1 MSKFCP
7 LAMSKLNLK
16 LALQQTTSV
25 LELVFDNDNKSPKK
39 WGETCETRASAS
51 EVCDLDFN

>member
-1 MSKFCP
+1 MHKMSKFCP

-25 LELVFDNDNKSPKK
+25 WELVFDNDNKLPKK
-39 WGETCETRASAS
+39 WGKLARQELLRPKSVT
-51 EVCDLDFN
+51 

>member
-1 MSKFCP
+1 
-7 LAMSKLNLK
+7 MSKLNLK

-25 LELVFDNDNKSPKK
+25 LELVFDNDNKQQKK
-39 WGETCETRASAS
+39 WGETCETRDSAS